1 MRGFVTALLS
11 TLLIALAPAT
21 QAAQTWVEGKHY
33 VRLPQPQHT
42 SVAPGKVEVL
52 EVFSYG
58 CPACNHF
65 QPWAERLRHDLPPNA
80 QMNLLPANWQK
91 GEDWPMFQ
99 QAFFTAQVLGVAD
112 KTHQAMFDAIWK
124 TGELSVVDGNNRL
137 KNPLPSIEDAAQF
150 YKKTAGVSPD
160 KFLEVSK
167 SFVVNMKINA
177 ANSQIQ
183 AMEIQGTPSIVVNGK
198 YLVQM
203 DSLGGSY
210 DDLLAVVRYLVS
222 LESAAH

>member
-11 TLLIALAPAT
+11 TLLIALVPAA

-42 SVAPGKVEVL
+42 NVAPGKVEVL

-65 QPWAERLRHDLPPNA
+65 QPQAERLRHDLPPNA
-80 QMNLLPANWQK
+80 QMNLLPADWNA
-91 GEDWPMFQ
+91 GEDWPMF
-99 QAFFTAQVLGVAD
+99 ARAYFTAQVLGVAD

-124 TGELSVVDGNNRL
+124 NGPLSVVDSNNRL

-167 SFVVNMKINA
+167 SFVVDMKMKA
-177 ANSQIQ
+177 AKTQIM
-183 AMEIQGTPSIVVNGK
+183 AMEIPGTPSIVVNGK
-198 YLVQM
+198 YRVLQ
-203 DSLGGSY
+203 DNLGSY
-210 DDLLAVVRYLVS
+210 DELLDVVRYLVS
-222 LESAAH
+222 LEAAH